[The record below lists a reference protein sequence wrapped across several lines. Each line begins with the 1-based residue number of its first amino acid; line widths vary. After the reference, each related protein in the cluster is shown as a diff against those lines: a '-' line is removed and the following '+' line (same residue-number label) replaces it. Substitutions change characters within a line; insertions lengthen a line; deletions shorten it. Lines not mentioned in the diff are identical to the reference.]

1 MDIKN
6 MENSNT
12 NPLQKYY
19 RQPAIYIK
27 LPTGGRYYTKDVYTP
42 TETGEIPI
50 LPMTAKDELV
60 FKTPDALMSGQATV
74 DVIKSCVPNLLDPW
88 KMVNYDTDAVMLA
101 IRVATYG
108 ETMDIR
114 YQVPVTLE
122 EQEHTINLP
131 SILENINK
139 LKIDD
144 YTTTSKGF
152 KIKVQPLTYRQIAK
166 VQVAKFEQQKMIGTV
181 NDSNLTEEQ
190 KQTAFSKSWE
200 ILNTVNFGLL
210 VDAIGE
216 ITTPEGAVVTD
227 RQQIIEFC
235 NQADTKTVKE
245 IEQKIQSLKLQAQ
258 TPPLKIKATEEQ
270 IKKGVPATYDV
281 PITFDQSNFFG

>member
-1 MDIKN
+1 